1 MERQLAE
8 ARQEHKTVQ
17 AELEAAGR
25 QLVELR
31 IQFSPALERAPS
43 EPKPKRRWQNCV
55 WRRASGMVVGG
66 GSDREGRP
74 RGAYDPPQP

>member
-1 MERQLAE
+1 M
-8 ARQEHKTVQ
+8 Q

-31 IQFSPALERAPS
+31 IQFSPELERAPS
-43 EPKPKRRWQNCV
+43 GPKPKRRRQNCV

-66 GSDREGRP
+66 GADREGRS
-74 RGAYDPPQP
+74 RGAYNPSQP